1 MKNSLAARI
10 YLYFATIIVLAVA
23 TIGITGYLRSSKEL
37 ENQYQNLLAQIVDN
51 VLHQTD
57 LYLKN
62 YERATVSILTSP
74 LVKEA
79 LDSGTK
85 SVTDL
90 KTTTATINQQVF
102 QPVLINNPQITMVY
116 LAGNNGFQ
124 TTDFNSHIVNFN
136 YKGFQ
141 EYIEQLQEDTREDG
155 GLTIQDSG
163 FLDGHLTLARRV
175 ADRQTSKVYKGV
187 MGFELRIGELTTLWK
202 GIHLGESG
210 YFFIVNDRGKILYH
224 PDSKRIGK
232 QLNGRQFETIQHNK
246 NLVFELPEEDGRI
259 FFSRRSEYSGWTLV
273 ASMSV
278 AEQRKPI
285 SNLRQTTIY
294 VGLGTLLLVTLLA
307 VRFGRSIVRP
317 VRLLE
322 DGMRQTERGLW
333 TKVPLTGSRDEMDR
347 LISSYNTMVGRLE
360 ELVDRVY
367 ETELRNQ
374 DNLFKRQLAEFQ
386 SLQLQINPHFLY
398 NTLEIIICYAVIQKS
413 SEIKD
418 IVRSLSYMF
427 RYSIRTDLE
436 EITVA
441 NELKHVLNFM
451 NIMHYRIQRPF
462 EIDVR
467 IPPELLL
474 HNMVRLTLQPLVEN
488 AFKHAFPDGIEDRH
502 TIVIDAWNDDAY
514 FCVTVEDNGCGI
526 DERKLEQIRERLQD
540 GQLAHKQSNEPPAA
554 GGSIGLGN
562 VHSRIQMVFG
572 EQYGLSID
580 SRAGEG
586 TRITIRMP
594 SQHVKKNHAEV
605 I

>member
-1 MKNSLAARI
+1 MMKHKLATRV
-10 YLYFATIIVLAVA
+10 YLYFVIIIVLTLV
-23 TIGITGYLRSSKEL
+23 TVGISGYWRSTREL
-37 ENQYQNLLAQIVDN
+37 EDQYQGLLTQIVDN

-62 YERATVSILTSP
+62 CERATVSILTSP
-74 LVKEA
+74 LLKEA
-79 LDSGTK
+79 LDSSPK
-85 SVTDL
+85 SPSDFLTSANL
-90 KTTTATINQQVF
+90 IKQQVF
-102 QPVLINNPQITMVY
+102 QPVLINNPEISMVY
-116 LAGNNGFQ
+116 LIGYNGFQ
-124 TTDFNSHIVNFN
+124 ASDFNLHIANFN

-141 EYIEQLQEDTREDG
+141 EYIDLLKEDTREDG
-155 GLTIQDSG
+155 QLTIQDSG
-163 FLDGHLTLARRV
+163 FLDGHLTLARKLS
-175 ADRQTSKVYKGV
+175 DRQTSRVYKGI

-202 GIHLGESG
+202 GIRLGESG

-224 PDSKRIGK
+224 PDPERIGM
-232 QLNGRQFETIQHNK
+232 QLDGRQFETVQQNK
-246 NLVFELPEEDGRI
+246 DRVFEMPDENGRI
-259 FFSRRSEYSGWTLV
+259 FFARKSDYSGWTLV

-278 AEQRKPI
+278 SEQRKPI

-294 VGLGTLLLVTLLA
+294 VGLATLIVALYLA
-307 VRFGRSIVRP
+307 FRFGRSIVRP

-322 DGMRQTERGLW
+322 GGMRQTEKGIW
-333 TKVPLTGSRDEMDR
+333 TKVPLTGTRDEMDR

-374 DNLFKRQLAEFQ
+374 DNLLKRQIAEFQ

-398 NTLEIIICYAVIQKS
+398 NTLEIIICYAVVQKS

-418 IVRSLSYMF
+418 IVRSLSYML

-441 NELKHVLNFM
+441 NELKHVLYFM
-451 NIMHYRIQRPF
+451 GIMKYRIQREF

-474 HNMVRLTLQPLVEN
+474 HHMVRLTLQPLVEN
-488 AFKHAFPDGIEDRH
+488 IFKHAFPYGIENRH
-502 TIVIDAWNDDAY
+502 TIVIDAWEDNDN
-514 FCVTVEDNGCGI
+514 FCITVEDNGCGMHPQTLQ
-526 DERKLEQIRERLQD
+526 RVRERLNEEQR
-540 GQLAHKQSNEPPAA
+540 GKQEQHAA

-562 VHSRIQMVFG
+562 VHNRIQMVFG

-580 SRAGEG
+580 SIHGQG

-594 SQHVKKNHAEV
+594 AKKHKKSHVEV
-605 I
+605 K